1 MKRFNF
7 YMPDDLYERISI
19 MAKKYNLSRTKMA
32 IKLLEIGYI
41 RFLDI
46 GNKVSKLEEK

>member
-7 YMPDDLYERISI
+7 YMPNDLYERISI
-19 MAKKYNLSRTKMA
+19 MAKKYGLRRTKMV

-46 GNKVSKLEEK
+46 GNKIVQK

>member
-7 YMPDDLYERISI
+7 YMPNDLYERISI
-19 MAKKYNLSRTKMA
+19 MAKKYGLSRTKMV
-32 IKLLEIGYI
+32 IKLLEVGYI

-46 GNKVSKLEEK
+46 GNKIVQK

>member
-1 MKRFNF
+1 
-7 YMPDDLYERISI
+7 MPNDLYERISI
-19 MAKKYNLSRTKMA
+19 MAKKYGLSRTKMV

-46 GNKVSKLEEK
+46 GNKIVQK